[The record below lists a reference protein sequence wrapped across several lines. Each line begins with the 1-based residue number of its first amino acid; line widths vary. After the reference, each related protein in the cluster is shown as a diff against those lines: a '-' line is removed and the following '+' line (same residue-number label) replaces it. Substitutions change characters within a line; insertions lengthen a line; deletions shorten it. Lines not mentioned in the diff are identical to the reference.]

1 MNLPIWLLVALGG
14 ALGSVARWF
23 SEALL
28 NQVTFNWIYSE
39 YGFNYS
45 ILIINVLGSFAIG
58 LIAGFGRH
66 QVKVWSFWA
75 TGVLGGFTTFST
87 LMLISYWHLIDR
99 YLGLFILNIF
109 ATFFLAFVAVTIGI
123 KISQTKS
130 EA

>member
-1 MNLPIWLLVALGG
+1 MNLPVWLLVALGG

-28 NQVTFNWIYSE
+28 NQLTFNWIYSE

-45 ILIINVLGSFAIG
+45 ILIINVLGCFAIG
-58 LIAGFGRH
+58 LIAGFGKH

-99 YLGLFILNIF
+99 YLGLFVLNIF
-109 ATFFLAFVAVTIGI
+109 ATFFLAFVAVIIGI

>member
-1 MNLPIWLLVALGG
+1 MNLPVWLLVALGG

-28 NQVTFNWIYSE
+28 NQLTFNWIYSE

-45 ILIINVLGSFAIG
+45 ILIINILGSLAIG

>member
-1 MNLPIWLLVALGG
+1 MNLPVWLLVALGG

-28 NQVTFNWIYSE
+28 NQLTFNWIYSE

-45 ILIINVLGSFAIG
+45 ILIINVLGSFAIS

-109 ATFFLAFVAVTIGI
+109 ATFFLAFVAVIIGI